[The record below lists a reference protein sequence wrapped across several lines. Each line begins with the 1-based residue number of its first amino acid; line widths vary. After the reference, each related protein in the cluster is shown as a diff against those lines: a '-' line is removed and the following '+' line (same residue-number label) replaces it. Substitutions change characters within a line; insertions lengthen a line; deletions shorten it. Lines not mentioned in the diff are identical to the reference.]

1 MTSYTMTI
9 NGESIEGGPTFE
21 VINPSKGSSFAVCPD
36 CTKSQLDD
44 AMKSALRAFPE
55 WGKDKSK
62 RIQSLHDCAETL
74 KSHGEMLAEILT
86 REQGK
91 PLKDALFE
99 INRSVSWIEG
109 VISLDLQPQI
119 VQDDSRALIKTIHKP
134 IGVVAAITPWNFPI
148 LLALAKIIPALL
160 VGDTVVLKPSP
171 FTPLATLKMG
181 EIFRDLLPA
190 GVLNIVSGGD
200 ELGSWMT
207 MHPIVRK
214 ISFTGSVET
223 GKKVAQ
229 AAAPDLKRIDLELGG
244 NDPAIVL
251 PDVDPQKVADKLFW
265 GAFRNNGQV
274 CIDIKRLYIH
284 EKIFGRIVQEIAAI
298 ARVVKVGDGFD
309 PTSQLGPVNNKPQFE
324 RVIDLV
330 EDAKKSGATIVTG
343 GKPFGGPGYFYPPTI
358 VTDISE
364 GTRLVDEEQFGPVLP
379 IMSFSNIDEA
389 LERANA
395 TRFGLGGSI
404 WTNDVERGADL
415 ASKLECGTGWVN
427 QHGVV
432 SPTGPLGGV
441 KWSGIGYQFGIPGLE
456 ELTEM
461 QVINL
466 NRQ

>member
-1 MTSYTMTI
+1 MII
-9 NGESIEGGPTFE
+9 NGKSIKGERTFE
-21 VINPSKGSSFAVCPD
+21 VINPATGSVFTECPD

-44 AMKSALRAFPE
+44 AMESALRAFPG
-55 WGKDKSK
+55 WGKDKTK
-62 RIQSLHDCAETL
+62 RVQTLHECAAAL
-74 KSHGEMLAEILT
+74 KSHGDMLAQILT

-91 PLKDALFE
+91 PLKDSLYE

-109 VISLDLQPQI
+109 VVSLDLHSQVI
-119 VQDDSRALIKTIHKP
+119 QDDSAALIQAHHKP
-134 IGVVAAITPWNFPI
+134 IGVVAAITPWNYPI
-148 LLALAKIIPALL
+148 LLALAKIVPALL

-181 EIFRDLLPA
+181 EILRNLLPP

-207 MHPIVRK
+207 MHPVVRK

-223 GKKVAQ
+223 GKIVAQ

-251 PDVDPQKVADKLFW
+251 PDVDPQKVAEKLFW

-274 CIDIKRLYIH
+274 CIDIKRLYLH
-284 EKIFGRIVQEIAAI
+284 EKIFGRLVQEIAAI
-298 ARVVKVGDGFD
+298 ARAVRVGDGFD
-309 PTSQLGPVNNKPQFE
+309 PASQLGPVNNKPQFD

-330 EDAKKSGATIVTG
+330 EDAKKSGATMVTG
-343 GKPFGGPGYFYPPTI
+343 GEPLGGPGYFYPPTI
-358 VTDISE
+358 VTGIAE
-364 GTRLVDEEQFGPVLP
+364 GTRLVDEEQFGPALP
-379 IMSFSNIDEA
+379 VMAFGDVDEA

-395 TRFGLGGSI
+395 THFGLGGSI
-404 WTNDVERGADL
+404 WTNDLDRGAEL
-415 ASKLECGTGWVN
+415 ASRLECGTGWVN

-432 SPTGPLGGV
+432 SPYAPLGGV
-441 KWSGIGYQFGIPGLE
+441 KWSGIGYQFGLSGLE

-461 QVINL
+461 QVINIA
-466 NRQ
+466 R